1 MRCHATN
8 EIQVAVVDSF
18 IFACKQMI
26 AAFGASMHA
35 SGFFHKSSDFTSEQ
49 ASHAH
54 YVTQSMEHINN
65 LDLSIEL
72 YNTALHRRIGN
83 LAQLRNWG
91 GNLHRSVRDMEVVEK
106 LGSLYDMYPQIQKF
120 DTHNDLIR

>member
-1 MRCHATN
+1 
-8 EIQVAVVDSF
+8 
-18 IFACKQMI
+18 
-26 AAFGASMHA
+26 
-35 SGFFHKSSDFTSEQ
+35 
-49 ASHAH
+49 
-54 YVTQSMEHINN
+54 MEHINN